1 MTVREFY
8 NFCSTRGITDYKIYI
23 DEISM
28 SGCFV
33 GYKEMNRDEINI
45 GYGEKMISFFV
56 NKSETAENLTSKE
69 NEMPQE
75 FYKADINDEGEG
87 IEKVGEVTLKSIGRN
102 YNESNVCDFVSILIA
117 NGYEVHIRRPTI
129 DFYKISYYK
138 VV

>member
-1 MTVREFY
+1 MTVRELY
-8 NFCSTRGITDYKIYI
+8 NFCSARGITDYKIYI

-45 GYGEKMISFFV
+45 GHKEKMISFFV
-56 NKSETAENLTSKE
+56 SKGEIAKNLTSKE
-69 NEMPQE
+69 NKMPL
-75 FYKADINDEGEG
+75 DINDEEK
-87 IEKVGEVTLKSIGRN
+87 EKVGEVTLQSIGRN

-117 NGYEVHIRRPTI
+117 NGYEVHIRRPTK
-129 DFYKISYYK
+129 DFYKISYYR

>member
-1 MTVREFY
+1 MTVRELY
-8 NFCSTRGITDYKIYI
+8 NFCSARGITDYKIYI

-33 GYKEMNRDEINI
+33 GYKEMNRDDIDLE
-45 GYGEKMISFFV
+45 YGEKMISFFG
-56 NKSETAENLTSKE
+56 NGSKTASKE
-69 NEMPQE
+69 DVMLQG
-75 FYKADINDEGEG
+75 FYKADINDEEK
-87 IEKVGEVTLKSIGRN
+87 EKVGEVTLTSSGRN

-117 NGYEVHIRRPTI
+117 NGYEVHIRRPTM